1 MTPEESN
8 IMADMF
14 YFLRDHYSL
23 PQKNQ
28 AALLAYWEKTA
39 TDICELVS
47 GKWHDHPLATQLG
60 LAILN
65 YLEGKA

>member
-1 MTPEESN
+1 METEKE
-8 IMADMF
+8 IIRDIWL
-14 YFLRDHYSL
+14 FLKTHRVV
-23 PQKNQ
+23 PREGQ

-47 GKWHDHPLATQLG
+47 GKWHNHPLATQLG

>member
-1 MTPEESN
+1 METEKE
-8 IMADMF
+8 IIRDIWL
-14 YFLRDHYSL
+14 FLKTHRVVS
-23 PQKNQ
+23 Q
-28 AALLAYWEKTA
+28 AALLPYWEKTA

-47 GKWHDHPLATQLG
+47 GKWHNHPLATQLG